1 MTGLTID
8 LEILAGREFGDLFTH
23 TGGESMYQNSG
34 LRVPPEM
41 FNATKNKVLGIIA
54 WANTESGHVTSRE
67 FNELLSGYLTTE
79 HFAFIESEARLHHTL
94 QARKGALSNRQNE
107 ITHLILMGLT
117 NKAIAETLL
126 VSEAT
131 VHHEVTKILKI
142 FGVINRGGL
151 IDYFKNL
158 NSIEKE
164 ETA

>member
-1 MTGLTID
+1 
-8 LEILAGREFGDLFTH
+8 
-23 TGGESMYQNSG
+23 MYQNSG

-41 FNATKNKVLGIIA
+41 FNEAKNKLLGIIA
-54 WANTESGHVTSRE
+54 WASTESGHVTSRE

-94 QARKGALSNRQNE
+94 ASMKGALSNRQNE
-107 ITHLILMGLT
+107 ITHLILMGMT